1 MEKSILT
8 AVHKS
13 AEGIVGVKQARLV
26 RHSKAER
33 RRTDM
38 LSRKADTEGL
48 NGSLRRGLNDRIA
61 GRQALLQVLQQGWPI
76 LITNRCATL

>member
-8 AVHKS
+8 AVQKS

-48 NGSLRRGLNDRIA
+48 NGFPEKGLNDRI
-61 GRQALLQVLQQGWPI
+61 GVRE
-76 LITNRCATL
+76 TSE